1 MSAYKAPIAEMQ
13 FILKHVVGLGRLEAA
28 RDLDDQIVGSIL
40 EEAGKLAGEVLA
52 PLNHTADRAGAKL
65 EGGRVVTPSGFKEAY
80 RQYRESGWNGVPFNP
95 DYGGQGLPLALAF
108 PVQEMWQASNMSFGL
123 CPMLNQAAV
132 EAIDIHGTQEQK
144 NTYLAK
150 LISGEWT
157 GTMNLTEPQAGTDL
171 AALKTKA
178 VRQDDGTY
186 RLSGQKIFITYG
198 DHDLAENIIHM
209 VLARTPDAPE
219 GVKGISLFLVPK
231 FIPDANGKPGVAN
244 DVKCTGLEH
253 KMGIHGS
260 PTCTMQY
267 GDQGGAVAWLVG
279 QENEG
284 LKCMFTMMNNARLAV
299 GLQGVAVADRAYQ
312 HALHYAR
319 DRVQGTRIAER
330 NGARV
335 AIIEHP
341 DVRRMLL
348 SMKAQVTAGRM
359 LCYEAAFAIDRAHEG
374 DAGAQDRVDLL
385 TPVVKG
391 WCTDMA
397 IDVTSTGVQIHGGMG
412 FIEETGA
419 AQYYRDARIT
429 AIYEGTN
436 GIQALDLT
444 MRKIIANKGRAAQ
457 AWFDDAREGLKAVDD
472 KDARSAMDAAL
483 SSLEQATQWVL
494 TEGQKGGLAA
504 VAAVNVPYLRAFGV
518 IAGGVMMARLL
529 AAASYAANPE
539 ETRLLAQYYMHH
551 ILPQYKGCIDTVLV
565 GADTVCRYQAAMFG

>member
-1 MSAYKAPIAEMQ
+1 MSSYKAPITDMQ
-13 FILKHVVGLGRLEAA
+13 FILKHVVGLHQLEAA
-28 RDLDDQIVGSIL
+28 RDLDDQMVATIL
-40 EEAGKLAGEVLA
+40 AEAGKLAGDILA
-52 PLNHTADRAGAKL
+52 PLNHSADRAGSRL
-65 EGGRVVTPSGFKEAY
+65 EGGKVVTPAGFKEAY

-95 DYGGQGLPLALAF
+95 DYGGQGLPLTMAF

-171 AALKTKA
+171 SALQTKA
-178 VRQDDGTY
+178 IRQDDGSY
-186 RLSGQKIFITYG
+186 KLSGQKIFITYG

-209 VLARTPDAPE
+209 VLARTPDAPA

-231 FIPDANGKPGVAN
+231 FIPDAQGNPGVAN
-244 DVKCTGLEH
+244 DLICTGLEH

-267 GDQGGAVAWLVG
+267 GDHGGAVAWLIG
-279 QENEG
+279 QEYDG

-319 DRVQGTRIAER
+319 ERVQGTRISEK

-348 SMKAQVTAGRM
+348 SMKAQVMAGRM
-359 LCYEAAFAIDRAHEG
+359 LCYEAAFAFDRAHEG
-374 DAGAQDRVDLL
+374 VAGAQDRVDLL
-385 TPVVKG
+385 TPVVKA

-419 AQYYRDARIT
+419 AQFYRDARIT

-436 GIQALDLT
+436 GIQALDLS
-444 MRKIIANKGRAAQ
+444 MRKVIANKG
-457 AWFDDAREGLKAVDD
+457 L
-472 KDARSAMDAAL
+472 AAL
-483 SSLEQATQWVL
+483 AWLAEVRAGVQALNDQSVRNPLEAALRALDEATHWVL
-494 TEGQKGGLAA
+494 TQGQAGGVEA
-504 VAAVNVPYLRAFGV
+504 VAAVNVPYLRAFGL
-518 IAGGVMMARLL
+518 IAGGVMMGRWYAAAAQSTQPEEARLL
-529 AAASYAANPE
+529 AH
-539 ETRLLAQYYMHH
+539 YYIQH
-551 ILPQYKGCIDTVLV
+551 ILPQYKGCIDTVLT
-565 GADTVCRYQAAMFG
+565 GSSSVCQYQSAMFG